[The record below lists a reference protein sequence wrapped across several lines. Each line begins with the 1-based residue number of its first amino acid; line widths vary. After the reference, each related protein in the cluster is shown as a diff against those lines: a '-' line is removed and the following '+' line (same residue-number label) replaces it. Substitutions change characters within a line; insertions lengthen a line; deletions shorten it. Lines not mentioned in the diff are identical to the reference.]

1 MPGVLRSGLGLLSIV
16 FTRCFT
22 LFRKL
27 VGNHLRSVVRLQ
39 IVDPIL
45 FLTQQRCK
53 ADAQRS
59 AAESD
64 FMQREPSN
72 RNGQRRNPHERNQRN
87 QIRQR

>member
-1 MPGVLRSGLGLLSIV
+1 MPGVLRSSLGLLSIV

-59 AAESD
+59 AAERFHAARTQQSKWSAS
-64 FMQREPSN
+64 EST
-72 RNGQRRNPHERNQRN
+72 
-87 QIRQR
+87 